1 MAHPQTVSEFL
12 QTPAIREQLQEQ
24 LDRIIQQSAQA
35 GISYSGEEAVGAPS
49 FGCKPPSG
57 LTHQH

>member
-1 MAHPQTVSEFL
+1 MAQQSVSEFL

-35 GISYSGEEAVGAPS
+35 GVVFSGEEAAGAPS
-49 FGCKPPSG
+49 FGRKPASG
-57 LTHQH
+57 LGQQH